1 MRKKYVNTGN
11 NKKLSKS
18 KTRSKT
24 LIIVGILVVVSIAGS
39 IGAYSAMSSNGDSR
53 EEEKDVG
60 KGTSSTSN
68 SNSNI
73 IGTWHDIHG
82 VGLFSSGEDSSL
94 YLATHNGLFNKKSD
108 NSSGWTQVGSDK
120 SDLMGFVISPT
131 IEGVMYSSGHPSS
144 MNGNLG
150 FRKSTDG
157 GITWQTISPVRN
169 PPVDF
174 HAMAASPVD
183 ENLLYGAPGG
193 GDSLYVTH
201 DEGKTWTT
209 AEVPPGQIISL
220 AAHPRDSNFV
230 YAGTTSGLFFSSE
243 QGKNWQKIDLQ
254 YVQGSSSVT
263 GLGFATDGR
272 NTLYAFVIPESDDD
286 DGYIVKSTDGAKTWT
301 KTSGQIPGAKAAWK
315 FSFSR
320 TGEVYTIVNQ
330 DAPSGGIASSVY
342 RSNDDGKS
350 WVLEGTNKKTIAG

>member
-1 MRKKYVNTGN
+1 LLV
-11 NKKLSKS
+11 S
-18 KTRSKT
+18 
-24 LIIVGILVVVSIAGS
+24 IVCILVVISITGS
-39 IGAYSAMSSNGDSR
+39 IGAYSEISSNGDSR
-53 EEEKDVG
+53 EEDDVG
-60 KGTSSTSN
+60 KETSSTYNSN

-82 VGLFSSGEDSSL
+82 VGLFSSGEDSLL

-108 NSSGWTQVGSDK
+108 NSSGWTQVGSDN
-120 SDLMGFVISPT
+120 SDLMGFVINPA

-169 PPVDF
+169 PSVDF
-174 HAMAASPVD
+174 HAMAASPAD

-209 AEVPPGQIISL
+209 VEVPPGQIISL
-220 AAHPRDSNFV
+220 AAHLRDSNFV
-230 YAGTTSGLFFSSE
+230 YAGTTFGLFFSSE
-243 QGKNWQKIDLQ
+243 QGKNWQKIGSE

-263 GLGFATDGR
+263 GLGFAAEDGR
-272 NTLYAFVIPESDDD
+272 NTLYAFVIPESDD

-320 TGEVYTIVNQ
+320 TGEVFTIVNQ

-342 RSNDDGKS
+342 RSNDDGAS
-350 WVLEGTNKKTIAG
+350 WILEGTNKKTITG

>member
-1 MRKKYVNTGN
+1 MRKKYVNNGNN
-11 NKKLSKS
+11 NKKFSKS

-24 LIIVGILVVVSIAGS
+24 LIIVGILVAVSIAGS
-39 IGAYSAMSSNGDSR
+39 VGAYSTMSGNGGR
-53 EEEKDVG
+53 EDDVG
-60 KGTSSTSN
+60 KGTTSIFT

-82 VGLFSSGEDSSL
+82 VGLFPSGEDSSL
-94 YLATHNGLFNKKSD
+94 YLATHNGLFNKKS

-144 MNGNLG
+144 MMGNLG
-150 FRKSTDG
+150 FRKSTDS
-157 GITWQTISPVRN
+157 GITWQTISPVTS
-169 PPVDF
+169 PIPVDF

-201 DEGKTWTT
+201 DEGKTWTI

-243 QGKNWQKIDLQ
+243 QGKNWQKIDSQ

-272 NTLYAFVIPESDDD
+272 NTLYAFVIPESDD

-342 RSNDDGKS
+342 RSNDDGKR